1 MTLEI
6 PRFMS
11 IREVAK
17 TGLLSEYALRLME
30 KQNRLPG
37 VYTGRKFLVNFDR
50 LVEQLN
56 RTTQKGGDVF
66 NA

>member
-1 MTLEI
+1 MTMEI

-17 TGLLSEYALRLME
+17 TGLLSEYTLRLME
-30 KQNRLPG
+30 KQRRLPG
-37 VYTGRKFLVNFDR
+37 VYSGRKFLVNFDR

-56 RTTQKGGDVF
+56 SSNQGEGDAINV
-66 NA
+66 